1 MLLKPSRWRHAFVLC
16 SLAFVILTALAVAPE
31 ARSQQQPNNEFGIWG
46 AYSFSSPNIIGN
58 PAHMQFGQLAFRYAR
73 LLHSSPVLGI
83 EYTIDMEPVEITQPE
98 IFPSCEITS
107 GGIVIVTDCPAHE
120 YVYAGG
126 LSPIGWKFNFL
137 RRHQWQ
143 PLVATTG
150 GFVASLKP
158 IPREVPMGAQFN
170 FTFDFQAGIQHF
182 NSSRTRAWTFAYKFQ
197 HISDANRT
205 SVNPGVNFNMF
216 SVGYSFFK

>member
-1 MLLKPSRWRHAFVLC
+1 VKPSRRSHRLKLC
-16 SLAFVILTALAVAPE
+16 SLSLLALVALAAAPA
-31 ARSQQQPNNEFGIWG
+31 ARSQQQPNNEFGLWG
-46 AYSFSSPNIIGN
+46 AYSFSSPDVIGN
-58 PAHMQFGQLAFRYAR
+58 PAHMQFGELAFRYAR
-73 LLHSSPVLGI
+73 LLHSSRALGI
-83 EYTIDMEPVEITQPE
+83 EYTIDVEPVEVAQPE
-98 IFPSCEITS
+98 KFVTCQIGST
-107 GGIVIVTDCPAHE
+107 GIIIITDCPTHE

-137 RRHQWQ
+137 PTHQWQ
-143 PLVATTG
+143 PLLATTG

-158 IPREVPMGAQFN
+158 IPREVPGAAQFN

-205 SVNPGVNFNMF
+205 NVNPGVNFNMF